1 MIDDSELNG
10 NKQML
15 NLVHSKFCLC
25 QGNLDC
31 KCTFGFQGKD
41 TFVGTVMF

>member
-1 MIDDSELNG
+1 MPLHLTETKSLLLQSPKKRDRMTDDSELNG

-25 QGNLDC
+25 QG
-31 KCTFGFQGKD
+31 
-41 TFVGTVMF
+41 